1 MVKLHFK
8 TRPPTNVGW
17 PLNLLSKMWFV
28 LWVPL
33 GRNLTEESHN
43 KAVSCLIAFTLFEG
57 ASRKAIMEKID
68 FSSFVSVNY
77 FHRGQAFIIGR
88 FQSQEYP
95 ITISQS
101 NIQFHGVLQISNWF
115 PAVSWVHLCCCAR
128 LENQSFIQSGTLS

>member
-8 TRPPTNVGW
+8 TRPLTNVGW
-17 PLNLLSKMWFV
+17 PLNLSRMWFV

-33 GRNLTEESHN
+33 SRNLTEESHN
-43 KAVSCLIAFTLFEG
+43 KALSCRIALTLFEG
-57 ASRKAIMEKID
+57 ASRKATMEKID

-77 FHRGQAFIIGR
+77 FERGQAFIIGR
-88 FQSQEYP
+88 FQAQEYP

-128 LENQSFIQSGTLS
+128 MENQSFIQSGT